1 MDNSELIASITAF
14 IESQTEEISKKDL
27 TSAIGKIYDSLKK
40 KNVEGEVKKRA
51 PSPYNLFVKDEM
63 AKLKENKEMTSS
75 EKFKHIAELWNKKK
89 EEENPEDKKKE
100 EENPEG
106 KKKEQKNSKGKKKE

>member
-1 MDNSELIASITAF
+1 MDNSELIANITAF

-40 KNVEGEVKKRA
+40 KNVDGEVKKRA

-75 EKFKHIAELWNKKK
+75 EKFKHVAELWNKKK
-89 EEENPEDKKKE
+89 EEENPEDKKPKGKT
-100 EENPEG
+100 PRAAMG
-106 KKKEQKNSKGKKKE
+106 KKKE